1 MRSKGLSFRIPHSS
15 AEAYIRLILTEVVPA
30 MDAIQDNVASR
41 KGLAP
46 LPPSIAL
53 AYRINDAVRISGL
66 SRSSLYALIAEQK
79 LKSIKVGGRRLI
91 PVDAL
96 RGLLQGTA

>member
-41 KGLAP
+41 NGLAP

-53 AYRINDAVRISGL
+53 AYRVNDAVRISGL

-91 PVDAL
+91 PAAAL
-96 RGLLQGTA
+96 RDLLQGAA

>member
-1 MRSKGLSFRIPHSS
+1 MDTIQGNVTGRKGLV
-15 AEAYIRLILTEVVPA
+15 TG
-30 MDAIQDNVASR
+30 R

-53 AYRINDAVRISGL
+53 AYRVNDAVRISGL

-91 PVDAL
+91 PAAAL
-96 RGLLQGTA
+96 RDLLQGAA